1 MSHKNAMGYTSIASM
16 ASGETT
22 TAEVDMRQAFDRVL
36 LGIPTMA
43 SATNVLIKVAAKSGG
58 TYRQLYHEPVAATTT
73 PPSVSISSAVTQAY
87 VPLTIMGAQYL
98 KVELSTAMTATS
110 AQFDIVGISL

>member
-1 MSHKNAMGYTSIASM
+1 MGFTDIASM

-22 TAEVDMRQAFDRVL
+22 TAEVQLPQAFDKVL
-36 LGIPTMA
+36 VGIPTMA
-43 SATNVLIKVAAKSGG
+43 SATNVLFKVAAVSGG
-58 TYRQLYHEPVAATTT
+58 TYRQLYHEPVNGT
-73 PPSVSISSAVTQAY
+73 PTPVSISISSAITQAFI
-87 VPLTIMGAQYL
+87 PLSVLGAEFL